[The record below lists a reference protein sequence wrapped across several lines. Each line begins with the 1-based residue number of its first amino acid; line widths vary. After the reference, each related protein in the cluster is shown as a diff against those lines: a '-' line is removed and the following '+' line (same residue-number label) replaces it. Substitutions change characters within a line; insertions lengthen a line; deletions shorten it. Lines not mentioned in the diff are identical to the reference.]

1 MAYPRASR
9 LGGQLETIPSEI
21 CHLYIPNSPTADS
34 PENFVRSGKIE
45 NQPAGMWILFQALPV
60 VTDGK
65 GAKYDPTP
73 VIGRAT
79 PLLTY
84 ANSDMRTISADLSF
98 FVTQT
103 NSGGIGSVKYNLAA
117 LRAIASAVYP
127 RSGIKGV
134 TYRPPPVCQFKYG
147 DFISRLSSMCVIID
161 KYSVKNDPSV
171 PSDPET
177 LCPYKFIVNVNMI
190 KVYSSEDLP
199 NQDSIWEEGV

>member
-21 CHLYIPNSPTADS
+21 CHLYIPNSTM
-34 PENFVRSGKIE
+34 NSG
-45 NQPAGMWILFQALPV
+45 GMKILFQALPV

-84 ANSDMRTISADLSF
+84 ANSDMRTISVDLSF
-98 FVTQT
+98 FVTKT
-103 NSGGIGSVKYNLAA
+103 KFDGNVYNSIGDGVGSVPYNLAA
-117 LRAIASAVYP
+117 LRAIASSVYP
-127 RSGIKGV
+127 RSGIQGV
-134 TYRPPPVCQFKYG
+134 TYRPPPVCRFQFGEFLGRSKDG
-147 DFISRLSSMCVIID
+147 MCVIID

-171 PSDPET
+171 PSDPDT
-177 LCPYKFIVNVNMI
+177 LCPYKFTVNVSMI
-190 KVYSSEDLP
+190 KVYTSDDLP
-199 NQDSIWEEGV
+199 NQERIWVYGY